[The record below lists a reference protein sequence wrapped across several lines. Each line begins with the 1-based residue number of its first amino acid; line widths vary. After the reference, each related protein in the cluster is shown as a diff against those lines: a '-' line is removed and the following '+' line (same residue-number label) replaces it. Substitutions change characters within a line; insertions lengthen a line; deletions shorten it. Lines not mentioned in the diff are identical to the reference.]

1 MFYSLLN
8 INLEEQYSLK
18 KKIKFLFIGVLFYF
32 LFSLASILL
41 ILAFD
46 EFIVRYLEYPS
57 IAKLFKKS
65 KSNITREYNIL
76 TIIILVP
83 IIEELFFRLILKP
96 YQRNIVIF
104 SFLLSFIMWY
114 GGKYPNKIDL
124 YLLLSL
130 VCSTLFSFFIYYLL
144 YKKQNIEK
152 FLWEKQKITTIIFTI
167 FFGLVHISNIV
178 KIDTLYWQLSLFYP
192 IYVLPQICLGYFCS
206 ILRLKL
212 GFIWG
217 ILFHSLINLI
227 GTSI

>member
-1 MFYSLLN
+1 MFYSLSN
-8 INLEEQYSLK
+8 INLEGQYSLK

-41 ILAFD
+41 ILAVD

-130 VCSTLFSFFIYYLL
+130 VCST
-144 YKKQNIEK
+144 
-152 FLWEKQKITTIIFTI
+152 
-167 FFGLVHISNIV
+167 
-178 KIDTLYWQLSLFYP
+178 
-192 IYVLPQICLGYFCS
+192 
-206 ILRLKL
+206 
-212 GFIWG
+212 
-217 ILFHSLINLI
+217 
-227 GTSI
+227 